1 MLVNKKND
9 FNLAVYAVIVT
20 GLFAADGLY
29 ALHVPG
35 AWLGTHGVFLLATG
49 FLYAF
54 LMAGGALLKVAIE
67 RKKLIFAERRTVIMQ
82 KRKVAH
88 LKKILEVQ
96 QAVVGNSSDMHR
108 SVQAIAKES
117 RKALNAEGC
126 VVEMLD
132 GDDIVYYAGSGSGMP
147 FIGTRMKKDGSL
159 SGLSIQE
166 SKVLRCDDS
175 ETDERVNKVACRK
188 LRLRSMIVVPL
199 SHNNKHIGV
208 LSVMSS
214 KVSAF
219 DDDNVVTLELMA
231 GLLSAALSDAIAADN
246 LRLNNLEL
254 EKLAT
259 TDCLTNLQNRR
270 TFQQFLSREY
280 DLAIRHKRQLSLI
293 IMDVDHFKKF
303 NDSFGHPAGD
313 VVLQKVGALL
323 KQLGRKTDCIARFGG
338 EEFVLLMPETAPDQ
352 ALVLAQRIQETIAAE
367 KWEHRQVTVSVGV
380 CSLDKSIS
388 SAADLLEAAD
398 KALYAAK
405 DGGRNRVVKAA

>member
-9 FNLAVYAVIVT
+9 FNLAFYSVVLTA
-20 GLFAADGLY
+20 LFAGDGLY

-35 AWLGTHGVFLLATG
+35 ALLGTHGVFVACACL
-49 FLYAF
+49 LYAF
-54 LMAGGALLKVAIE
+54 LMMGGALLKLAIE

-117 RKALNAEGC
+117 RKALGAEGC

-132 GDDIVYYAGSGSGMP
+132 GEDIVYYAGSGSGMP
-147 FIGTRMKKDGSL
+147 FIGSRMKKDGSL

-175 ETDERVNKVACRK
+175 ETDDRVNRLACRK

-199 SHNNKHIGV
+199 AHNNKNIGV
-208 LSVMSS
+208 VSVMSS

-219 DDDNVVTLELMA
+219 DDDDVVTLELMA

-323 KQLGRKTDCIARFGG
+323 RQLGRKTDCIARFGG
-338 EEFVLLMPETAPDQ
+338 EEFVLLMPETAPEQ
-352 ALVLAQRIQETIAAE
+352 ALVLAQRIQETIAGE

-380 CSLDKSIS
+380 CSLDSHIS

>member
-1 MLVNKKND
+1 
-9 FNLAVYAVIVT
+9 
-20 GLFAADGLY
+20 
-29 ALHVPG
+29 
-35 AWLGTHGVFLLATG
+35 
-49 FLYAF
+49 
-54 LMAGGALLKVAIE
+54 
-67 RKKLIFAERRTVIMQ
+67 
-82 KRKVAH
+82 
-88 LKKILEVQ
+88 
-96 QAVVGNSSDMHR
+96 
-108 SVQAIAKES
+108 
-117 RKALNAEGC
+117 
-126 VVEMLD
+126 
-132 GDDIVYYAGSGSGMP
+132 
-147 FIGTRMKKDGSL
+147 
-159 SGLSIQE
+159 
-166 SKVLRCDDS
+166 
-175 ETDERVNKVACRK
+175 
-188 LRLRSMIVVPL
+188 
-199 SHNNKHIGV
+199 
-208 LSVMSS
+208 
-214 KVSAF
+214 
-219 DDDNVVTLELMA
+219 VTLELMA